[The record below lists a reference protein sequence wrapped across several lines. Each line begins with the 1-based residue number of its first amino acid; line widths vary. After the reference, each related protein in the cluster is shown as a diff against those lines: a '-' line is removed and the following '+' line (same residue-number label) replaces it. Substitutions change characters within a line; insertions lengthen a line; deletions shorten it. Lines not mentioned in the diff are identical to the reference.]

1 MRLYDLAGA
10 DGRRFSPYCW
20 RARMALAHK
29 GFQPEAIPT
38 GFLGIARIGGG
49 GETTVPVLEDA
60 DRRIRDSFAIAEY
73 LEDTY
78 PDRPSLFGGPGGRA
92 AARFLESWAATLLG
106 QISRIVLL
114 DIHAILHAE
123 DQPYFR
129 TSREKRF
136 GMALET
142 VVADPAPRIAAFRD
156 SLVPMRLMLKAQPF
170 IGGAA
175 PNYGDYILFGSLQ
188 WPRVV
193 SPVQLLAEDDPVA
206 DWFERC
212 LDLHGGLGRGQKAA

>member
-29 GFQPEAIPT
+29 GFEPETIPT
-38 GFLGIARIGGG
+38 GFLEIARIGGG
-49 GETTVPVLEDA
+49 GETTVPVLEDGG
-60 DRRIRDSFAIAEY
+60 RRIRDSFAIADY

-92 AARFLESWAATLLG
+92 AARFLEAWAATLLA
-106 QISRIVLL
+106 QISRIALL
-114 DIHAILHAE
+114 DIHAILAPA

-129 TSREKRF
+129 ASREKRF
-136 GMALET
+136 GTSLEA
-142 VVADPAPRIAAFRD
+142 VVADPAPRIAALRE

-170 IGGAA
+170 VGGEA
-175 PNYGDYILFGSLQ
+175 PNFGDYILFGSLQ

-193 SPVQLLAEDDPVA
+193 SPARLIAEDDPVA
-206 DWFERC
+206 AWFERC
-212 LDLHGGLGRGQKAA
+212 LDLHGGLGRSQAAA

>member
-29 GFQPEAIPT
+29 GFRPETIPT

-49 GETTVPVLEDA
+49 GETTVPVLDDA
-60 DRRIRDSFAIAEY
+60 GRRIRDSFAIAEY
-73 LEDTY
+73 LEDAY

-92 AARFLESWAATLLG
+92 AARFLEAWAATLLG

-114 DIHAILHAE
+114 DIHTILRAE

-129 TSREKRF
+129 ASREKRF
-136 GMALET
+136 GTSLEA
-142 VVADPAPRIAAFRD
+142 VVADAAPRIAAFRD
-156 SLVPMRLMLKAQPF
+156 ALVPMRLMLKTQPF
-170 IGGAA
+170 VGGEA
-175 PNYGDYILFGSLQ
+175 PNFGDYILFGALQ

-193 SPVQLLAEDDPVA
+193 SPTRLLAEDDPVA
-206 DWFERC
+206 VWFERC
-212 LDLHGGLGRGQKAA
+212 LDLHDGLGRGQKAA